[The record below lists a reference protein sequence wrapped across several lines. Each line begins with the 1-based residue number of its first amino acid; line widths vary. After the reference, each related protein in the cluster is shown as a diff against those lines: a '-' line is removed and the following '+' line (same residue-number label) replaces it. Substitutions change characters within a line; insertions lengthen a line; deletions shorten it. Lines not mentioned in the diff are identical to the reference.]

1 MENDTGVIWM
11 KRELLSKTNDK
22 VFKEIFTR
30 NKSCMADFLKCIL
43 NIPDEEFD
51 DLEFL
56 DTHTRK
62 GSPLDGEYILDIKVK
77 TKSNIIDV
85 EMQVKRSP
93 ILEQRII
100 VYLANMVKDQ
110 SCDGFKY
117 KDIKKSVSVIIAAEH
132 NITEDGR
139 YFHKYN
145 MRDEKDNSMF
155 TDLLE
160 VDLLELKK
168 LPKADDGT
176 DLWDWLRFIKTNN
189 EEEMEMLA
197 QENPEI
203 EKAYDALQDL
213 SNDEVLRHEAQQRE
227 MYLQNEMAINEE
239 RYEQG
244 VREGKE
250 QGVKEG
256 MKKGKE
262 QGIKEGIEKG
272 KEQGIKEG
280 MEKGMEKGKEQGI
293 KEGKEQGIKE
303 GKEQGIKEGKI
314 GIAVNLLSMGL
325 PLQQISDATGL
336 PISEIKE
343 IKSNLKY

>member
-1 MENDTGVIWM
+1 M
-11 KRELLSKTNDK
+11 KHELLSKTNDK

-62 GSPLDGEYILDIKVK
+62 GSALDGEYILDIKVK
-77 TKSNIIDV
+77 TKSNIVDV

-110 SCDGFKY
+110 SCEGFKY

-132 NITEDGR
+132 NVTNDNR

-197 QENPEI
+197 RENPEI

-213 SNDEVLRHEAQQRE
+213 SNDEAMRHEAQQRE
-227 MYLQNEMAINEE
+227 MYLQNELAINEE
-239 RYEQG
+239 NYE
-244 VREGKE
+244 R
-250 QGVKEG
+250 G
-256 MKKGKE
+256 MQEGKE
-262 QGIKEGIEKG
+262 QGIKE
-272 KEQGIKEG
+272 
-280 MEKGMEKGKEQGI
+280 GMEKGKEQGI

-303 GKEQGIKEGKI
+303 GMEKGKEQGKKEEKI
-314 GIAVNLLSMGL
+314 GIAKNLLSINL
-325 PLQQISDATGL
+325 PLEQIAVATGL
-336 PISEIKE
+336 SVDE
-343 IKSNLKY
+343 IKSIKSN

>member
-1 MENDTGVIWM
+1 M

-43 NIPDEEFD
+43 NIPDEEFE

-62 GSPLDGEYILDIKVK
+62 GSALDGEYILDIKVK
-77 TKSNIIDV
+77 TKSHVIDV

-93 ILEQRII
+93 IMEQRII

-110 SCDGFKY
+110 SCEGFKY
-117 KDIKKSVSVIIAAEH
+117 KDIKKSVSIIIAAEH
-132 NITEDGR
+132 NLTNDNR

-145 MRDEKDNSMF
+145 MRDEKDNSVF

-168 LPKADDGT
+168 LPQADDGT
-176 DLWDWLRFIKTNN
+176 NLWDWLRFIKTNN

-197 QENPEI
+197 HENPEI

-213 SNDEVLRHEAQQRE
+213 SNDEAIRHEAQQRE

-244 VREGKE
+244 
-250 QGVKEG
+250 
-256 MKKGKE
+256 
-262 QGIKEGIEKG
+262 IK
-272 KEQGIKEG
+272 
-280 MEKGMEKGKEQGI
+280 KGKEQGI

-303 GKEQGIKEGKI
+303 GKEQGLKESKI
-314 GIAVNLLSMGL
+314 EIAKNLLRINL
-325 PLQQISDATGL
+325 PLEQISAATGL
-336 PISEIKE
+336 SIDEIKKL
-343 IKSNLKY
+343 KSN

>member
-1 MENDTGVIWM
+1 M
-11 KRELLSKTNDK
+11 KHELLSKTNDK

-62 GSPLDGEYILDIKVK
+62 GSALDGEYILDIKVK
-77 TKSNIIDV
+77 TKSNIVDV
-85 EMQVKRSP
+85 EMQVKRTP

-110 SCDGFKY
+110 SCEGFKY

-132 NITEDGR
+132 NVTNDNR

-197 QENPEI
+197 RENPEI

-213 SNDEVLRHEAQQRE
+213 SNDEAMRHEAQQRE
-227 MYLQNEMAINEE
+227 MYLQNELAINEE
-239 RYEQG
+239 NYERGMQ
-244 VREGKE
+244 EGKE
-250 QGVKEG
+250 Q
-256 MKKGKE
+256 
-262 QGIKEGIEKG
+262 
-272 KEQGIKEG
+272 
-280 MEKGMEKGKEQGI
+280 GKEQGI

-303 GKEQGIKEGKI
+303 GMEKGKEQGKKEEKI
-314 GIAVNLLSMGL
+314 GIAKNLLSINL
-325 PLQQISDATGL
+325 PLEQIAVATGL
-336 PISEIKE
+336 SVDE
-343 IKSNLKY
+343 IKSIKSN

>member
-1 MENDTGVIWM
+1 MHKRKVTRMSEA

-43 NIPDEEFD
+43 NISDEEFE

-62 GSPLDGEYILDIKVK
+62 GSPFDGEYILDIKVK
-77 TKSNIIDV
+77 TKSHVIDV

-93 ILEQRII
+93 IMEQRII

-110 SCDGFKY
+110 SCEGFKY
-117 KDIKKSVSVIIAAEH
+117 KDIKKSVSIIIAAEH
-132 NITEDGR
+132 NLTNDNR

-145 MRDEKDNSMF
+145 MRDEKDNSKF

-160 VDLLELKK
+160 INLLELKK
-168 LPKADDGT
+168 LPRSDDGT
-176 DLWDWLRFIKTNN
+176 NLWDWLRFIKTNN
-189 EEEMEMLA
+189 EEEMKMLA
-197 QENPEI
+197 HENPEI

-213 SNDEVLRHEAQQRE
+213 SNDEAIRHEAQQRE

-244 VREGKE
+244 
-250 QGVKEG
+250 
-256 MKKGKE
+256 
-262 QGIKEGIEKG
+262 
-272 KEQGIKEG
+272 
-280 MEKGMEKGKEQGI
+280 
-293 KEGKEQGIKE
+293 IKE

-314 GIAVNLLSMGL
+314 EIAKNLLSINL
-325 PLQQISDATGL
+325 PLEQISSATGL
-336 PISEIKE
+336 TIDEIKKL
-343 IKSNLKY
+343 KSN

>member
-1 MENDTGVIWM
+1 MI
-11 KRELLSKTNDK
+11 KYSKK
-22 VFKEIFTR
+22 FLHEI
-30 NKSCMADFLKCIL
+30 KAVWLIFLKCIL
-43 NIPDEEFD
+43 NIPDEEFE

-62 GSPLDGEYILDIKVK
+62 GSALDGEYILDIKVK
-77 TKSNIIDV
+77 TKSHAIDV

-93 ILEQRII
+93 IMEQRII

-110 SCDGFKY
+110 SCEGFKY
-117 KDIKKSVSVIIAAEH
+117 KDIKKSVSIIIAAEH
-132 NITEDGR
+132 NLTNDNR
-139 YFHKYN
+139 YFHKYS

-176 DLWDWLRFIKTNN
+176 NLWDWLRFIKTNN

-197 QENPEI
+197 HENPEI

-213 SNDEVLRHEAQQRE
+213 SNDEAIRHEAQQRE

-244 VREGKE
+244 
-250 QGVKEG
+250 
-256 MKKGKE
+256 M
-262 QGIKEGIEKG
+262 
-272 KEQGIKEG
+272 
-280 MEKGMEKGKEQGI
+280 
-293 KEGKEQGIKE
+293 KEGKEQGLKE
-303 GKEQGIKEGKI
+303 SKI
-314 GIAVNLLSMGL
+314 EIAKNLLRINL
-325 PLQQISDATGL
+325 PLEQISAATGL
-336 PISEIKE
+336 SISEIE
-343 IKSNLKY
+343 NLN

>member
-1 MENDTGVIWM
+1 MESDTGVIWM

-227 MYLQNEMAINEE
+227 MYLQNELAINEE

-244 VREGKE
+244 VKEGIEK
-250 QGVKEG
+250 GVKEG

-262 QGIKEGIEKG
+262 QGIKEGKEQGMKEGIEKG

-280 MEKGMEKGKEQGI
+280 MEKGIEKGMEK
-293 KEGKEQGIKE
+293 

-336 PISEIKE
+336 LISEIKE
-343 IKSNLKY
+343 LKSNLKY

>member
-1 MENDTGVIWM
+1 MGGA

-43 NIPDEEFD
+43 NIPDEEFEY
-51 DLEFL
+51 LEFL

-77 TKSNIIDV
+77 TKSHVIDV
-85 EMQVKRSP
+85 EMQVKRFP
-93 ILEQRII
+93 IMEQRII

-110 SCDGFKY
+110 SCEGFKY
-117 KDIKKSVSVIIAAEH
+117 KDIKKSVSIIIAAEH
-132 NITEDGR
+132 NVTDDER
-139 YFHKYN
+139 YFHKYS

-160 VDLLELKK
+160 INLLELQK

-176 DLWDWLRFIKTNN
+176 NLWDWLRFIKKTNN
-189 EEEMEMLA
+189 QEEMEMLA
-197 QENPEI
+197 HENPEI

-213 SNDEVLRHEAQQRE
+213 SNDEAIRHEAQQRE

-244 VREGKE
+244 
-250 QGVKEG
+250 
-256 MKKGKE
+256 
-262 QGIKEGIEKG
+262 IKEGIEK
-272 KEQGIKEG
+272 
-280 MEKGMEKGKEQGI
+280 
-293 KEGKEQGIKE
+293 GIKE

-314 GIAVNLLSMGL
+314 EIAKNLLSIHL
-325 PLQQISDATGL
+325 PLEQISNATGL
-336 PISEIKE
+336 SIDEIKE
-343 IKSNLKY
+343 LQSN

>member
-1 MENDTGVIWM
+1 MR
-11 KRELLSKTNDK
+11 RELLSKTNDK

-43 NIPDEEFD
+43 NISDDEFE

-77 TKSNIIDV
+77 TKTHVIDV

-93 ILEQRII
+93 VLEQRII

-117 KDIKKSVSVIIAAEH
+117 KEIKRSVSVIIAAEH
-132 NITEDGR
+132 KITDDNR

-160 VDLLELKK
+160 INLLELKK
-168 LPKADDGT
+168 LPRADDGT
-176 DLWDWLRFIKTNN
+176 NLWDWLRFIKTNN

-213 SNDEVLRHEAQQRE
+213 SNDEVIRHEAQQRE
-227 MYLQNEMAINEE
+227 MYLQDEMAINEE
-239 RYEQG
+239 RY
-244 VREGKE
+244 
-250 QGVKEG
+250 
-256 MKKGKE
+256 
-262 QGIKEGIEKG
+262 
-272 KEQGIKEG
+272 
-280 MEKGMEKGKEQGI
+280 EQGI

-303 GKEQGIKEGKI
+303 GKERGIKEGKEQGIKEGMEK
-314 GIAVNLLSMGL
+314 GIETGSRIKQIEIAKNLLSIKL
-325 PLQQISDATGL
+325 PLEQISDATGL
-336 PISEIKE
+336 SSDEIKRLE
-343 IKSNLKY
+343 KDNDV

>member
-168 LPKADDGT
+168 LPKTDDGT

-262 QGIKEGIEKG
+262 QGIKEGKEQGMKEGIEKG

-280 MEKGMEKGKEQGI
+280 MEKGIEKGMEK
-293 KEGKEQGIKE
+293 

-336 PISEIKE
+336 LISEIKE
-343 IKSNLKY
+343 LKSNLKY

>member
-1 MENDTGVIWM
+1 MSEA

-43 NIPDEEFD
+43 DIPDEEFE

-77 TKSNIIDV
+77 TKSHVIDV

-93 ILEQRII
+93 IMEQRII

-110 SCDGFKY
+110 SCEGFKY
-117 KDIKKSVSVIIAAEH
+117 KDIKKSVSIIIAAEH
-132 NITEDGR
+132 NLTNDNR

-145 MRDEKDNSMF
+145 MRDEKDNSKF

-160 VDLLELKK
+160 IDLLELKK
-168 LPKADDGT
+168 LPRADDGT
-176 DLWDWLRFIKTNN
+176 NLWDWLRFIKTNN

-197 QENPEI
+197 HENPEI

-213 SNDEVLRHEAQQRE
+213 SNDEAIRHEAQQRE

-244 VREGKE
+244 MKEGKE
-250 QGVKEG
+250 QG
-256 MKKGKE
+256 M
-262 QGIKEGIEKG
+262 
-272 KEQGIKEG
+272 
-280 MEKGMEKGKEQGI
+280 

-303 GKEQGIKEGKI
+303 GKEQGMKEGKI
-314 GIAVNLLSMGL
+314 EIAKNLLSIHL
-325 PLQQISDATGL
+325 PLEQISNATGL
-336 PISEIKE
+336 PIDEIKKL
-343 IKSNLKY
+343 KSN

>member
-1 MENDTGVIWM
+1 MRKRLGVNKM

-43 NIPDEEFD
+43 DIPDEEFD

-100 VYLANMVKDQ
+100 VYLANMIKDQ
-110 SCDGFKY
+110 SCEGFKY

-132 NITEDGR
+132 NVTDDNR

-168 LPKADDGT
+168 LPKANDGT

-213 SNDEVLRHEAQQRE
+213 SNDEVVRHEAQQRE

-239 RYEQG
+239 RFEQ
-244 VREGKE
+244 
-250 QGVKEG
+250 
-256 MKKGKE
+256 
-262 QGIKEGIEKG
+262 G

-280 MEKGMEKGKEQGI
+280 MKKGLKKGMKKGIEQGI
-293 KEGKEQGIKE
+293 EQGMKE
-303 GKEQGIKEGKI
+303 KSI
-314 GIAVNLLSMGL
+314 GIAKNLLSMSL
-325 PLQQISDATGL
+325 PLEQIASATGL
-336 PISEIKE
+336 SVNEIEK
-343 IKSNLKY
+343 LKFDETL

>member
-1 MENDTGVIWM
+1 MGVDEM

-43 NIPDEEFD
+43 NIPDEEFE

-62 GSPLDGEYILDIKVK
+62 GSALDGEYILDIKVK
-77 TKSNIIDV
+77 TKSHVIDV

-93 ILEQRII
+93 IMEQRII

-110 SCDGFKY
+110 SCEGFKY
-117 KDIKKSVSVIIAAEH
+117 KDIKKSVSIIIAAEH
-132 NITEDGR
+132 NLTNDNR

-145 MRDEKDNSMF
+145 MRDEKDNSVF

-168 LPKADDGT
+168 LPQADDGT
-176 DLWDWLRFIKTNN
+176 NLWDWLRFIKTNN

-197 QENPEI
+197 HENPEI

-213 SNDEVLRHEAQQRE
+213 SNDEAIRHEAQQRE

-244 VREGKE
+244 
-250 QGVKEG
+250 
-256 MKKGKE
+256 
-262 QGIKEGIEKG
+262 IK
-272 KEQGIKEG
+272 
-280 MEKGMEKGKEQGI
+280 KGKEQGI

-303 GKEQGIKEGKI
+303 GKEQGLKESKI
-314 GIAVNLLSMGL
+314 EIAKNLLRINL
-325 PLQQISDATGL
+325 PLEQISAATGL
-336 PISEIKE
+336 SIDEIKKL
-343 IKSNLKY
+343 KSN

>member
-1 MENDTGVIWM
+1 M

-30 NKSCMADFLKCIL
+30 NKSCMADFLKCLL
-43 NIPDEEFD
+43 NIPDEEFEY
-51 DLEFL
+51 LEFL

-62 GSPLDGEYILDIKVK
+62 GSSLDGEYILDIKVK

-93 ILEQRII
+93 VLEQRVI
-100 VYLANMVKDQ
+100 VYLTNMVKEQ
-110 SCDGFKY
+110 SCEGFKY

-132 NITEDGR
+132 NVIKDNR

-145 MRDEKDNSMF
+145 MRDEKDNAMF

-160 VDLLELKK
+160 INLLELKK

-176 DLWDWLRFIKTNN
+176 DLWDWLEFIKTNN
-189 EEEMEMLA
+189 EEEMKMLA

-203 EKAYDALQDL
+203 EKAYDALQVL
-213 SNDEVLRHEAQQRE
+213 SNDEAMRHEAQQRE

-239 RYEQG
+239 NYERGMQ
-244 VREGKE
+244 EGKE
-250 QGVKEG
+250 QGIKEG
-256 MKKGKE
+256 IEKGIEKGKK

-272 KEQGIKEG
+272 KEQGIKE
-280 MEKGMEKGKEQGI
+280 EKIE
-293 KEGKEQGIKE
+293 
-303 GKEQGIKEGKI
+303 
-314 GIAVNLLSMGL
+314 IAKNLLSMKL
-325 PLQQISDATGL
+325 PLEQISAATGL
-336 PISEIKE
+336 SVDVIKE
-343 IKSNLKY
+343 LKSNM

>member
-1 MENDTGVIWM
+1 MYKRKVTKMGGA

-43 NIPDEEFD
+43 NIPDEEFEY
-51 DLEFL
+51 LEFL

-77 TKSNIIDV
+77 TKSHVIDV
-85 EMQVKRSP
+85 EMQVKRFP
-93 ILEQRII
+93 IMEQRII

-110 SCDGFKY
+110 SCEGFKY
-117 KDIKKSVSVIIAAEH
+117 KDIKKSVSIIIAAEH
-132 NITEDGR
+132 NVTDDER
-139 YFHKYN
+139 YFHKYS

-160 VDLLELKK
+160 INLLELQK

-176 DLWDWLRFIKTNN
+176 NLWDWLRFIKKTNN
-189 EEEMEMLA
+189 QEEMEMLA
-197 QENPEI
+197 HENPEI

-213 SNDEVLRHEAQQRE
+213 SNDEAIRHEAQQRE

-244 VREGKE
+244 
-250 QGVKEG
+250 
-256 MKKGKE
+256 
-262 QGIKEGIEKG
+262 IKEGIEK
-272 KEQGIKEG
+272 
-280 MEKGMEKGKEQGI
+280 
-293 KEGKEQGIKE
+293 GIKE

-314 GIAVNLLSMGL
+314 EIAKNLLSIHL
-325 PLQQISDATGL
+325 PLEQISNATGL
-336 PISEIKE
+336 SIDEIKE
-343 IKSNLKY
+343 LQSN

>member
-1 MENDTGVIWM
+1 MVM

-43 NIPDEEFD
+43 NIPDSEFD

-62 GSPLDGEYILDIKVK
+62 GSALDGEYILDIKVK

-110 SCDGFKY
+110 SCEGFKY
-117 KDIKKSVSVIIAAEH
+117 KDIKKSVSIIIAAEH
-132 NITEDGR
+132 TVTDDNR
-139 YFHKYN
+139 YFHKYS
-145 MRDEKDNSMF
+145 MRDEKDNSQF

-160 VDLLELKK
+160 IDILELKK
-168 LPKADDGT
+168 LPKANDGT

-197 QENPEI
+197 KENPEI

-213 SNDEVLRHEAQQRE
+213 SNDEVLRHEAQQHE
-227 MYLQNEMAINEE
+227 MYLQNELAINEE
-239 RYEQG
+239 NYE
-244 VREGKE
+244 R
-250 QGVKEG
+250 G
-256 MKKGKE
+256 MQEGKE
-262 QGIKEGIEKG
+262 QGIKE
-272 KEQGIKEG
+272 
-280 MEKGMEKGKEQGI
+280 GMEKGKEQGI

-303 GKEQGIKEGKI
+303 EKI
-314 GIAVNLLSMGL
+314 GIAKNLLSIKL
-325 PLQQISDATGL
+325 PLEQIAVATGL
-336 PISEIKE
+336 SIDEIKNL
-343 IKSNLKY
+343 KSN

>member
-1 MENDTGVIWM
+1 MKGRQMGVDEM

-43 NIPDEEFD
+43 SIPDEEFE

-62 GSPLDGEYILDIKVK
+62 GSALDGEYILDIKVK
-77 TKSNIIDV
+77 TKSHVIDV

-93 ILEQRII
+93 IMEQRII

-110 SCDGFKY
+110 SCEGFKY
-117 KDIKKSVSVIIAAEH
+117 KDIKKSVSIIIAAEH
-132 NITEDGR
+132 NLTNDNR
-139 YFHKYN
+139 YFHKYS

-176 DLWDWLRFIKTNN
+176 NLWDWLRFIKTNN

-197 QENPEI
+197 HENPEI

-213 SNDEVLRHEAQQRE
+213 SNDEVIRHEAQQRE

-244 VREGKE
+244 
-250 QGVKEG
+250 
-256 MKKGKE
+256 M
-262 QGIKEGIEKG
+262 
-272 KEQGIKEG
+272 
-280 MEKGMEKGKEQGI
+280 
-293 KEGKEQGIKE
+293 KE

-314 GIAVNLLSMGL
+314 EIAKNLLRINL
-325 PLQQISDATGL
+325 PLEQISAATGL
-336 PISEIKE
+336 SVDEIKKS
-343 IKSNLKY
+343 KSN

>member
-1 MENDTGVIWM
+1 MNKTE
-11 KRELLSKTNDK
+11 RELLSKTNDK

-43 NIPDEEFD
+43 NIPDEEFE

-77 TKSNIIDV
+77 TKSHVIDV

-93 ILEQRII
+93 IMEQRII

-110 SCDGFKY
+110 SCEGFKY
-117 KDIKKSVSVIIAAEH
+117 KDIKKSVSIIIAAEH
-132 NITEDGR
+132 NLTNDNR

-145 MRDEKDNSMF
+145 MRDEKDNSKF

-160 VDLLELKK
+160 IDLLELKK
-168 LPKADDGT
+168 LPRTDDGT
-176 DLWDWLRFIKTNN
+176 NLWDWLRFIKTNN

-197 QENPEI
+197 HQNPEI

-213 SNDEVLRHEAQQRE
+213 SNDEAIRHEAQQRE

-244 VREGKE
+244 
-250 QGVKEG
+250 
-256 MKKGKE
+256 M
-262 QGIKEGIEKG
+262 
-272 KEQGIKEG
+272 
-280 MEKGMEKGKEQGI
+280 

-314 GIAVNLLSMGL
+314 EIAKNLLSIHL
-325 PLQQISDATGL
+325 PLEQISNATGL
-336 PISEIKE
+336 SIDEIKE
-343 IKSNLKY
+343 LQSN